1 MNQKEVLEFD
11 GFRVERESFL
21 GGDCY
26 GVFTS
31 CKKDEKGVSYHL
43 EVEFDTSTAKFHFSK
58 CYAHEVV
65 PCQELSAGGKLKV
78 MAYLIE
84 KAACAYVTEKAAVQ
98 KMSFEEFFDLFVDF
112 KGFVDFFF
120 LQDCVDE
127 HYEKVNL
134 WLGESFF
141 EKNPYPH
148 SASEYLAWIEA
159 EYDFLRKRNR
169 RIEEFCRASL
179 EESGI

>member
-26 GVFTS
+26 GVVTS

-43 EVEFDTSTAKFHFSK
+43 EVEFDISTAKFHFSK

-84 KAACAYVTEKAAVQ
+84 NAASAYVTEKAAAQ
-98 KMSFEEFFDLFVDF
+98 KMSL
-112 KGFVDFFF
+112 
-120 LQDCVDE
+120 
-127 HYEKVNL
+127 EKLKVL
-134 WLGESFF
+134 YQEDVVVMGEILASEKADGLTIEESFF
-141 EKNPYPH
+141 CI
-148 SASEYLAWIEA
+148 SL
-159 EYDFLRKRNR
+159 LRIGRMVMSSHGLV
-169 RIEEFCRASL
+169 EE
-179 EESGI
+179 

>member
-26 GVFTS
+26 GIVTS

-43 EVEFDTSTAKFHFSK
+43 EVEFDISTAKFHFSK

-84 KAACAYVTEKAAVQ
+84 KRLVR
-98 KMSFEEFFDLFVDF
+98 M
-112 KGFVDFFF
+112 
-120 LQDCVDE
+120 
-127 HYEKVNL
+127 
-134 WLGESFF
+134 
-141 EKNPYPH
+141 
-148 SASEYLAWIEA
+148 
-159 EYDFLRKRNR
+159 
-169 RIEEFCRASL
+169 
-179 EESGI
+179 

>member
-26 GVFTS
+26 GVVTS

-43 EVEFDTSTAKFHFSK
+43 EVEFDISTAKFHFSK

-98 KMSFEEFFDLFVDF
+98 KMSFEKLNAKNFTIN
-112 KGFVDFFF
+112 
-120 LQDCVDE
+120 QPMDE
-127 HYEKVNL
+127 CIGLRWFCLY
-134 WLGESFF
+134 
-141 EKNPYPH
+141 YPGILPDNRH
-148 SASEYLAWIEA
+148 NIA
-159 EYDFLRKRNR
+159 EYYIK
-169 RIEEFCRASL
+169 
-179 EESGI
+179 

>member
-1 MNQKEVLEFD
+1 MNQKEVLKFD

-26 GVFTS
+26 GIVTS

-43 EVEFDTSTAKFHFSK
+43 EVEFDISTAKFHFSK

-84 KAACAYVTEKAAVQ
+84 KAATQ
-98 KMSFEEFFDLFVDF
+98 KMSLEKLKVLYHE
-112 KGFVDFFF
+112 
-120 LQDCVDE
+120 DE
-127 HYEKVNL
+127 VVMGEILASEKADGL
-134 WLGESFF
+134 TIEESFF
-141 EKNPYPH
+141 LYI
-148 SASEYLAWIEA
+148 LAQNWANGDEFSWACGGVEEEWVSLVEEA
-159 EYDFLRKRNR
+159 RKMK
-169 RIEEFCRASL
+169 I
-179 EESGI
+179 